1 MKKGH
6 SARIVLYIIMTAL
19 AMGAIY
25 MLSSQQHDSSV
36 AMSEGVLN
44 IVRKLM
50 YAGGL
55 DARNA
60 RLFGAMLCIF
70 ALGICAVLLFF
81 AAFTLRSRWQPV
93 VYTLMTVLEMCAIFF
108 LSAQSGDSA
117 QSAAALSAYVFCFVY
132 AGTDEFHQYFVP
144 GRAAK
149 FSDVLVDS
157 VGFTAGI
164 MLMLAVS
171 LICIHRKR
179 RSADE

>member
-93 VYTLMTVLEMCAIFF
+93 V
-108 LSAQSGDSA
+108 
-117 QSAAALSAYVFCFVY
+117 
-132 AGTDEFHQYFVP
+132 
-144 GRAAK
+144 
-149 FSDVLVDS
+149 
-157 VGFTAGI
+157 
-164 MLMLAVS
+164 
-171 LICIHRKR
+171 
-179 RSADE
+179 